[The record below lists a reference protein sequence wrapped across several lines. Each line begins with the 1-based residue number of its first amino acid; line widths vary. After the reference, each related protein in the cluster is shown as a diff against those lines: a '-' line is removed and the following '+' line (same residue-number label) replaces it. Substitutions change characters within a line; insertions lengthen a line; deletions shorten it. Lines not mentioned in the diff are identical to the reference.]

1 MVMKMNKT
9 KFIQTISEKTGYS
22 IEDSTRINDVIE
34 RNFIISKKSKDKIVE
49 DLIKEFNISNEESER
64 IYEICTEIMV
74 TAIKDKLKHPFR
86 SN

>member
-22 IEDSTRINDVIE
+22 IEDSKRINDVIE